1 VFFAPKS
8 ASLRRRLPFLNTP
21 DFLSCDWGTTS
32 FRLRRVAGPDR
43 TVIREIREQAGVKSL
58 YEKAMRSGGE
68 IEAARANVFE
78 SFLHT
83 KLEALLS
90 GEKTPE
96 NKLALVI
103 SGMASSSV
111 GWRELAYS
119 KTPFPLDGRG
129 VRSEELNWSKPEW
142 LGPAY
147 LISGVATACDMMRG
161 EETEIIGLMSDSRL
175 APLRER
181 SLLILPGTHSKH
193 VWIEDQSVV
202 DFRTFMTGELFE
214 VLGRQSLLRASVD
227 AAARTGHDSLSES
240 DRAAFQEGASW
251 AEAQGLAGGLFRVRT
266 RAVLD
271 RRPLADNTWFF
282 SGLLI
287 GAELESI
294 GRNAENRP
302 VILAATRGLAE
313 LYGLALDMVAGR
325 PMQWI
330 QLPPEQVERATIAAH
345 ALFLQNLRNR
355 TLLETK

>member
-1 VFFAPKS
+1 M
-8 ASLRRRLPFLNTP
+8 
-21 DFLSCDWGTTS
+21 
-32 FRLRRVAGPDR
+32 
-43 TVIREIREQAGVKSL
+43 IREIREQAGVKSL
-58 YEKAMRSGGE
+58 YEEAMRSGAE
-68 IEAARANVFE
+68 IEAARANVFAR
-78 SFLHT
+78 FLNR
-83 KLEALLS
+83 KLEALLAR
-90 GEKTPE
+90 EKTNNLP
-96 NKLALVI
+96 LVI

-111 GWRELAYS
+111 GWRELPYA
-119 KTPFPLDGRG
+119 KTPFHLDGSG
-129 VRSEELNWSKPEW
+129 VRSHELNWSKPEW
-142 LGPAY
+142 LGSAY

-161 EETEIIGLMSDSRL
+161 EETEIIGLMSDASL
-175 APLRER
+175 AALRER

-227 AAARTGHDSLSES
+227 AAVHIQSDSLSES
-240 DRAAFQEGASW
+240 ERAAFQEGVSW
-251 AEAQGLAGGLFRVRT
+251 ARNHGLAGGLFRVRT

-287 GAELESI
+287 GAELEAI
-294 GRNAENRP
+294 GRDAENRP

-325 PMQWI
+325 TVQWI
-330 QLPPEQVERATIAAH
+330 RLPPEQVEHATIAAH

-355 TLLETK
+355 TLPETK